1 MVENLLDNTQEIIS
15 VSEINR
21 RAKSILEENFPF
33 VWIQGEVSNFFSAA
47 SGHWYFSLKDESS
60 EIRCAMFAN
69 KSHRITFEPKD
80 GDHLVLNG
88 TLSIFEGRGQYQ
100 IIVEHIELAGEGA
113 LLKAFEELKKKLLTE
128 GLFDDSLKKKL
139 PSYPRS
145 IAVVTSP
152 DGAVIQDIINVLS
165 RRSPFFSLTVVPTLV
180 QGEKAA
186 PLICEALN
194 KASNLEN
201 IDLIILARGGGSIED
216 LWAFNNE
223 EVARTIVSCP
233 IPLVSAVGHE
243 TDFTI
248 SDFVADI
255 RAPTPSIAAEI
266 ISQPYSELKE
276 ILEGYQSYLL
286 KSVESQFDSQKTRIT
301 NLIKR
306 IRHPGDKL
314 REIGQKVDYL
324 ETALIQEMHQK
335 VSFKKNQLNLSQLSL
350 QQNSPQ
356 NKVKEAK
363 VYLQNASKDL
373 LKAFNLKIERKRK
386 LLGELVATIEA
397 VSPLSVLA
405 RGYSIISTEPEGKI
419 LSSSDQVEIGQTISA
434 VLNKGSIKA
443 EVKSKDK
450 DEN

>member
-139 PSYPRS
+139 PSYPRG

-165 RRSPFFSLTVVPTLV
+165 RRSPFFDLTVVPTLV

-223 EVARTIVSCP
+223 EVARAIVNCP

-276 ILEGYQSYLL
+276 TLEGYQSYLL
-286 KSVESQFDSQKTRIT
+286 KSFESQFDSQRTRIT

-335 VSFKKNQLNLSQLSL
+335 VSFKKNQLNITQLSL

-419 LSSSDQVEIGQTISA
+419 LSSSNQVKIGQTISA

>member
-69 KSHRITFEPKD
+69 KSHRITFEPKN

-165 RRSPFFSLTVVPTLV
+165 RRSPFFNLTVVPTLV

-186 PLICEALN
+186 PLICEALD

-223 EVARTIVSCP
+223 EVARAIVNCP
-233 IPLVSAVGHE
+233 IPLVSAIGHE

-276 ILEGYQSYLL
+276 TLEGYQSYLL
-286 KSVESQFDSQKTRIT
+286 KSVESQFDSQRTRIT

-335 VSFKKNQLNLSQLSL
+335 VSFKKNQLNISQLSL

>member
-1 MVENLLDNTQEIIS
+1 MVENQLDNTQEIIS
-15 VSEINR
+15 VSEINK

-47 SGHWYFSLKDESS
+47 SGHWYFSLKDETS
-60 EIRCAMFAN
+60 EIRCAMFTN
-69 KSHRITFEPKD
+69 KNHHITFEPKD

-113 LLKAFEELKKKLLTE
+113 LLKAFEELKKKLQLE
-128 GLFDDSLKKKL
+128 GLFDDSIKRQL
-139 PSYPRS
+139 PVYPKN

-152 DGAVIQDIINVLS
+152 DGAVIQDIINVLD
-165 RRSPFFSLTVVPTLV
+165 RRSPFLDLTVVPTLV

-186 PLICEALN
+186 PLICDALN
-194 KASNLEN
+194 KVGKLKKV
-201 IDLIILARGGGSIED
+201 DVVILARGGGSIED

-223 EVARTIVSCP
+223 EVARAIVNCP
-233 IPLVSAVGHE
+233 TPIISAVGHE

-248 SDFVADI
+248 SDFVSDL

-266 ISQPYSELKE
+266 ISQPYSELIE
-276 ILEGYQSYLL
+276 TLEGYQNYISR
-286 KSVESQFDSQKTRIT
+286 SVISQIDLQRTQIT

-314 REIGQKVDYL
+314 REISQKLDYV
-324 ETALIQEMHQK
+324 ETALIQNINQEI
-335 VSFKKNQLNLSQLSL
+335 SFKKNGLNLKDLSL

-373 LKAFNLKIERKRK
+373 LKALKLEIERKSTV
-386 LLGELVATIEA
+386 LAEIVATLQA
-397 VSPLSVLA
+397 VSPLSVLS
-405 RGYSIISTEPEGKI
+405 RGYSIISTEPDGKI
-419 LSSSDQVEIGQTISA
+419 LSSSNQVEIGQTISA
-434 VLNKGSIKA
+434 ILSKGSIKA
-443 EVKSKDK
+443 EIKSKD
-450 DEN
+450 ENEK

>member
-165 RRSPFFSLTVVPTLV
+165 RRSPFFNLTVVPTLV

-223 EVARTIVSCP
+223 EVARAIVNCP

-276 ILEGYQSYLL
+276 TLEGYQSYLL
-286 KSVESQFDSQKTRIT
+286 KSVESQFDSQRTRIT

-419 LSSSDQVEIGQTISA
+419 LSSSDQVKIGQTISA

>member
-128 GLFDDSLKKKL
+128 GLFDDSHKKKL

-165 RRSPFFSLTVVPTLV
+165 RRSPFFNLTVVPTLV

-223 EVARTIVSCP
+223 EVARAIVNCP

-276 ILEGYQSYLL
+276 TLEGYQSYLL
-286 KSVESQFDSQKTRIT
+286 KSFESQFDSQRTRIT

-419 LSSSDQVEIGQTISA
+419 LSSSDQVKIGQTISA

>member
-165 RRSPFFSLTVVPTLV
+165 RRSPFFNLTVVPTLV

-223 EVARTIVSCP
+223 EVARAIVNCP

-276 ILEGYQSYLL
+276 TLEGYQSYLL
-286 KSVESQFDSQKTRIT
+286 KSFESQFDSQRTRIT

-335 VSFKKNQLNLSQLSL
+335 VSFKKNQLNLTQLSL

-373 LKAFNLKIERKRK
+373 LKAFKLKVERKRK

-419 LSSSDQVEIGQTISA
+419 LSSSNQVKIGQTISA

>member
-1 MVENLLDNTQEIIS
+1 MVENQLDNTQEIIS
-15 VSEINR
+15 VSEINK

-60 EIRCAMFAN
+60 EIRCAMFTN
-69 KSHRITFEPKD
+69 KNHHITFEPKD

-113 LLKAFEELKKKLLTE
+113 LLKAFEELKKKLQLE
-128 GLFDDSLKKKL
+128 GLFDDSIKRQL
-139 PSYPRS
+139 PAYPKN

-152 DGAVIQDIINVLS
+152 DGAVIQDIINVLD
-165 RRSPFFSLTVVPTLV
+165 RRSPFLDLTVVPTLV

-186 PLICEALN
+186 PLICDALN
-194 KASNLEN
+194 KVGKLKN
-201 IDLIILARGGGSIED
+201 IDVVILARGGGSIED

-223 EVARTIVSCP
+223 EVARAIAYCP
-233 IPLVSAVGHE
+233 TPIISAVGHE

-248 SDFVADI
+248 SDFVSDL

-266 ISQPYSELKE
+266 ISQPYSELIE
-276 ILEGYQSYLL
+276 TLEGYQNYISR
-286 KSVESQFDSQKTRIT
+286 SVISQIDLQRTQIT

-314 REIGQKVDYL
+314 REISQKLDYI
-324 ETALIQEMHQK
+324 ETTLIQNINQEI
-335 VSFKKNQLNLSQLSL
+335 SFKKNGLNLKDLSL

-373 LKAFNLKIERKRK
+373 LKALKLEIERKNTV
-386 LLGELVATIEA
+386 LAEIVATLQA
-397 VSPLSVLA
+397 VSPLSVLS
-405 RGYSIISTEPEGKI
+405 RGYSIISTEPDGKI
-419 LSSSDQVEIGQTISA
+419 LSSSNQVEIGQTISA
-434 VLNKGSIKA
+434 ILSKGSIKA
-443 EVKSKDK
+443 EIKSKD
-450 DEN
+450 ENEK

>member
-1 MVENLLDNTQEIIS
+1 MVENQLDNTQEIIS
-15 VSEINR
+15 VSEINK

-60 EIRCAMFAN
+60 EIRCAMFTN
-69 KSHRITFEPKD
+69 KNHHITFEPKD

-113 LLKAFEELKKKLLTE
+113 LLKAFEELKKKLQLE
-128 GLFDDSLKKKL
+128 GLFDDSIKRQL
-139 PSYPRS
+139 PAYPKN

-152 DGAVIQDIINVLS
+152 DGAVIQDIINVLD
-165 RRSPFFSLTVVPTLV
+165 RRSPFLDLTVVPTLV

-186 PLICEALN
+186 PLICDALN
-194 KASNLEN
+194 KVGKLKKV
-201 IDLIILARGGGSIED
+201 DVVILARGGGSIED

-223 EVARTIVSCP
+223 DVARSIVNCP
-233 IPLVSAVGHE
+233 TPIISAVGHE

-248 SDFVADI
+248 SDFVSDL

-266 ISQPYSELKE
+266 ISQPYSELIE
-276 ILEGYQSYLL
+276 TLEGYQNYISR
-286 KSVESQFDSQKTRIT
+286 SVISQIDVQRTQIT

-314 REIGQKVDYL
+314 REISQKLDYL
-324 ETALIQEMHQK
+324 ETALIQNINQEI
-335 VSFKKNQLNLSQLSL
+335 SFKKNGLNLKDLSL

-373 LKAFNLKIERKRK
+373 LKALQLEIERKSTV
-386 LLGELVATIEA
+386 LAEIVATLQA
-397 VSPLSVLA
+397 VSPLSVLS
-405 RGYSIISTEPEGKI
+405 RGYSIISTEPDGKI
-419 LSSSDQVEIGQTISA
+419 LSSSNQVEIGQTISA
-434 VLNKGSIKA
+434 ILSKGSIKA
-443 EVKSKDK
+443 EIKSKD
-450 DEN
+450 ENEK

>member
-139 PSYPRS
+139 PSYPRN

-165 RRSPFFSLTVVPTLV
+165 RRSPFVNLTVVPTLV

-186 PLICEALN
+186 PLICKALN

-223 EVARTIVSCP
+223 EVARVIANCP

-276 ILEGYQSYLL
+276 TLEGYQSYLL
-286 KSVESQFDSQKTRIT
+286 KSFESQFDSQRTRIT

-335 VSFKKNQLNLSQLSL
+335 VSFKKNQLNITQLSL

-373 LKAFNLKIERKRK
+373 LKAFKLKIERKRK

-419 LSSSDQVEIGQTISA
+419 LSSSNQVKIGQTISA

>member
-47 SGHWYFSLKDESS
+47 SGHWYFSLKDETS
-60 EIRCAMFAN
+60 EIRCAMFTN
-69 KSHRITFEPKD
+69 KNHHITFEPKD

-113 LLKAFEELKKKLLTE
+113 LLKAFEELKKKLQLE
-128 GLFDDSLKKKL
+128 GLFDDSIKRQL
-139 PSYPRS
+139 PAYPKD

-152 DGAVIQDIINVLS
+152 DGAVIQDIINVLD
-165 RRSPFFSLTVVPTLV
+165 RRSPFLDLTVVPTLV

-186 PLICEALN
+186 PLICDALN
-194 KASNLEN
+194 KVGKLKKV
-201 IDLIILARGGGSIED
+201 DVVILARGGGSIED

-223 EVARTIVSCP
+223 EVARAIVNCP
-233 IPLVSAVGHE
+233 TPIISAVGHE

-248 SDFVADI
+248 SDFVSDL
-255 RAPTPSIAAEI
+255 RAPTPSVAAEI
-266 ISQPYSELKE
+266 ISQPYSELIE
-276 ILEGYQSYLL
+276 TLEGYQNYISR
-286 KSVESQFDSQKTRIT
+286 SVISQIDFQRTQIT
-301 NLIKR
+301 NLVKR

-314 REIGQKVDYL
+314 REISQKLDYV
-324 ETALIQEMHQK
+324 ETALIQNINQEI
-335 VSFKKNQLNLSQLSL
+335 SFKKNGLNLKDLSL

-373 LKAFNLKIERKRK
+373 LKALKLEIERKSTV
-386 LLGELVATIEA
+386 LAEIVATLQA
-397 VSPLSVLA
+397 VSPLSVLS
-405 RGYSIISTEPEGKI
+405 RGYSIISTEPDGKI
-419 LSSSDQVEIGQTISA
+419 LSSSNQVEIGQTISA
-434 VLNKGSIKA
+434 ILSKGSIKA
-443 EVKSKDK
+443 EIKSKD
-450 DEN
+450 ENEK

>member
-1 MVENLLDNTQEIIS
+1 MVENQLDNTQEIIS
-15 VSEINR
+15 VSEINK

-60 EIRCAMFAN
+60 EIRCAMFTN
-69 KSHRITFEPKD
+69 KNHHITFEPKD

-113 LLKAFEELKKKLLTE
+113 LLKAFEELKKKLQLE
-128 GLFDDSLKKKL
+128 GLFDDSIKRQL
-139 PSYPRS
+139 PAYPKN

-152 DGAVIQDIINVLS
+152 DGAVIQDIINVLD
-165 RRSPFFSLTVVPTLV
+165 RRSPFLDLTVVPTLV

-194 KASNLEN
+194 KVGKLKKV
-201 IDLIILARGGGSIED
+201 DVVILARGGGSIED

-223 EVARTIVSCP
+223 EVARAIVNCP
-233 IPLVSAVGHE
+233 TPIISAVGHE

-248 SDFVADI
+248 SDFVSDL

-266 ISQPYSELKE
+266 ISQPYSELIE
-276 ILEGYQSYLL
+276 TLEGYQNYISR
-286 KSVESQFDSQKTRIT
+286 SVISQIDLQRTQIT

-314 REIGQKVDYL
+314 REISQKLDYL
-324 ETALIQEMHQK
+324 ETALIQNINQEI
-335 VSFKKNQLNLSQLSL
+335 SFKKNGLNLKDLSL

-363 VYLQNASKDL
+363 VYLQNSSKDL
-373 LKAFNLKIERKRK
+373 LKALKLEIERKSTV
-386 LLGELVATIEA
+386 LAEIAATLQA
-397 VSPLSVLA
+397 VSPLSVLS
-405 RGYSIISTEPEGKI
+405 RGYSINSTEPNGKI
-419 LSSSDQVEIGQTISA
+419 LSSANQVEIGQTISA
-434 VLNKGSIKA
+434 ILSKGSIKA
-443 EVKSKDK
+443 EIKSKD
-450 DEN
+450 ENEK

>member
-1 MVENLLDNTQEIIS
+1 MVENQLDNTQEIIS
-15 VSEINR
+15 VSEMNK

-47 SGHWYFSLKDESS
+47 SGHWYFSLKDETS
-60 EIRCAMFAN
+60 EIRCAMFTN
-69 KSHRITFEPKD
+69 KNHHITFEPKD

-113 LLKAFEELKKKLLTE
+113 LLKAFEELKKKLQLE
-128 GLFDDSLKKKL
+128 GLFDDSIKRQL
-139 PSYPRS
+139 PAYPKN

-152 DGAVIQDIINVLS
+152 DGAVIQDIINVLD
-165 RRSPFFSLTVVPTLV
+165 RRSPFLDLTVVPTLV

-186 PLICEALN
+186 PLICDALN
-194 KASNLEN
+194 KVGRLKKV
-201 IDLIILARGGGSIED
+201 DVVILARGGGSIED

-223 EVARTIVSCP
+223 EVARAIVNCP
-233 IPLVSAVGHE
+233 TPIISAVGHE

-248 SDFVADI
+248 SDFVSDL

-266 ISQPYSELKE
+266 ISQPYSELIE
-276 ILEGYQSYLL
+276 TLEGYQNFISR
-286 KSVESQFDSQKTRIT
+286 SVISQIDLQRTQIT

-314 REIGQKVDYL
+314 REISQKLDYV
-324 ETALIQEMHQK
+324 ETALIQNINQEI
-335 VSFKKNQLNLSQLSL
+335 SFKKNGLNLKDLSL

-356 NKVKEAK
+356 NKIKEAK

-373 LKAFNLKIERKRK
+373 LKALKLEIERKSTV
-386 LLGELVATIEA
+386 LAEIVATLQA
-397 VSPLSVLA
+397 VSPLSVLS
-405 RGYSIISTEPEGKI
+405 RGYSIISTEPDGKI
-419 LSSSDQVEIGQTISA
+419 LSSSNQVEIGQTISA
-434 VLNKGSIKA
+434 ILSKGSIKA
-443 EVKSKDK
+443 EIKSKD
-450 DEN
+450 ENEK

>member
-69 KSHRITFEPKD
+69 KSHRITFEPKN

-165 RRSPFFSLTVVPTLV
+165 RRSPFFNLTVVPTLV

-186 PLICEALN
+186 PLICEALD

-223 EVARTIVSCP
+223 EVARAIVNCP
-233 IPLVSAVGHE
+233 IPLVSAIGHE

-276 ILEGYQSYLL
+276 TLEGYQSYLL
-286 KSVESQFDSQKTRIT
+286 KSVESQFDSQRTRIT

-335 VSFKKNQLNLSQLSL
+335 VSFKKNQLNITQLSL

-419 LSSSDQVEIGQTISA
+419 LSSSNQVKIGQTISA

>member
-165 RRSPFFSLTVVPTLV
+165 RRSPFFNLTVVPTLV

-223 EVARTIVSCP
+223 EVARAIVNCS

-276 ILEGYQSYLL
+276 TLEGYQGYLL
-286 KSVESQFDSQKTRIT
+286 KSVESQFDSQRTRIT

>member
-69 KSHRITFEPKD
+69 RSHRITFEPKD

-165 RRSPFFSLTVVPTLV
+165 RRSPFFNLTVVPTLV

-194 KASNLEN
+194 KASDLEN

-223 EVARTIVSCP
+223 EVARAIVNCP

-276 ILEGYQSYLL
+276 TLEGYQSYLL
-286 KSVESQFDSQKTRIT
+286 KSVESQFDSQRTRIT

-335 VSFKKNQLNLSQLSL
+335 VSFKKNQLNLTQLSL

-405 RGYSIISTEPEGKI
+405 RGYSIISTEPDGKI
-419 LSSSDQVEIGQTISA
+419 LSSSNQVKIGQTISA

>member
-1 MVENLLDNTQEIIS
+1 MVENQLDNTQEIIS
-15 VSEINR
+15 VSEINK

-47 SGHWYFSLKDESS
+47 SGHWYFSLKDETS
-60 EIRCAMFAN
+60 EIRCAMFTN
-69 KSHRITFEPKD
+69 KNHHITFEPKD

-113 LLKAFEELKKKLLTE
+113 LLKAFEELKKKLQLE
-128 GLFDDSLKKKL
+128 GLFDDSIKRQL
-139 PSYPRS
+139 PAYPKD

-152 DGAVIQDIINVLS
+152 DGAVIQDIINVLD
-165 RRSPFFSLTVVPTLV
+165 RRSPFLDLTVVPTLV

-186 PLICEALN
+186 PLICDALN
-194 KASNLEN
+194 KVGKLKKV
-201 IDLIILARGGGSIED
+201 DVVILARGGGSIED

-223 EVARTIVSCP
+223 EVARAIVNCP
-233 IPLVSAVGHE
+233 TPIISAVGHE

-248 SDFVADI
+248 SDFVSDL

-266 ISQPYSELKE
+266 ISQPYSELIE
-276 ILEGYQSYLL
+276 TLEGYQNYISR
-286 KSVESQFDSQKTRIT
+286 SVISQIDFQRTQIT

-314 REIGQKVDYL
+314 REISQKLDYV
-324 ETALIQEMHQK
+324 ETALIQNINQEI
-335 VSFKKNQLNLSQLSL
+335 SFKKNGLNLKDLSL

-356 NKVKEAK
+356 NKIKEAK

-373 LKAFNLKIERKRK
+373 LKALKLEIERKSTV
-386 LLGELVATIEA
+386 LAEIVATLQA
-397 VSPLSVLA
+397 VSPLSVLS
-405 RGYSIISTEPEGKI
+405 RGYSIISTEPDGKI
-419 LSSSDQVEIGQTISA
+419 LSSSNQVEIGQTISA
-434 VLNKGSIKA
+434 ILSKGSIKA
-443 EVKSKDK
+443 EIKSKD
-450 DEN
+450 ENEK

>member
-1 MVENLLDNTQEIIS
+1 MVENQLDNTQEIIS
-15 VSEINR
+15 VSEINK

-47 SGHWYFSLKDESS
+47 SGHWYFSLKDETS
-60 EIRCAMFAN
+60 EIRCAMFTN
-69 KSHRITFEPKD
+69 KNHHITFEPKD

-113 LLKAFEELKKKLLTE
+113 LLKAFEELKKKLQLE
-128 GLFDDSLKKKL
+128 GLFDDSIKRQL
-139 PSYPRS
+139 PAYPKD

-152 DGAVIQDIINVLS
+152 DGAVIQDIINVLD
-165 RRSPFFSLTVVPTLV
+165 RRSPFLDLTVVPTLV

-186 PLICEALN
+186 PLICDALN
-194 KASNLEN
+194 KVGKLKKV
-201 IDLIILARGGGSIED
+201 DVVILARGGGSIED

-223 EVARTIVSCP
+223 EVARAIVNCP
-233 IPLVSAVGHE
+233 TPIISAVGHE

-248 SDFVADI
+248 SDFVSDL

-266 ISQPYSELKE
+266 ISQPYSELIE
-276 ILEGYQSYLL
+276 TLEGYQNYISR
-286 KSVESQFDSQKTRIT
+286 SVISQIDLQRTQIT

-314 REIGQKVDYL
+314 REISQKLDYV
-324 ETALIQEMHQK
+324 ETALIQNINQEI
-335 VSFKKNQLNLSQLSL
+335 SLKKNGLNLKDLSL

-373 LKAFNLKIERKRK
+373 LKALKLEIERKSTV
-386 LLGELVATIEA
+386 LAEIVATLQA
-397 VSPLSVLA
+397 VSPLSVLS
-405 RGYSIISTEPEGKI
+405 RGYSIISTEPDGKI
-419 LSSSDQVEIGQTISA
+419 LSSSNQVEIGQTISA
-434 VLNKGSIKA
+434 ILSKGSIKA
-443 EVKSKDK
+443 EIKSKD
-450 DEN
+450 ENEK

>member
-69 KSHRITFEPKD
+69 KSHRITFEPKN

-165 RRSPFFSLTVVPTLV
+165 RRSPFFNLTVVPTLV

-186 PLICEALN
+186 PLICEALD

-223 EVARTIVSCP
+223 EVARAIVNCP
-233 IPLVSAVGHE
+233 IPLVSAIGHE

-276 ILEGYQSYLL
+276 TLEGYQSYLL
-286 KSVESQFDSQKTRIT
+286 KSVESQFDSQRTRIT

-335 VSFKKNQLNLSQLSL
+335 VSFKKNQLNLTQLSL

-373 LKAFNLKIERKRK
+373 LKAFQLKIERKRK

-419 LSSSDQVEIGQTISA
+419 LSSSDQVKIGQTISA

-443 EVKSKDK
+443 KVNSKDE

>member
-1 MVENLLDNTQEIIS
+1 MVENQLDNTQEIIS
-15 VSEINR
+15 VSEINK

-60 EIRCAMFAN
+60 EIRCAMFTN
-69 KSHRITFEPKD
+69 KNHHITFEPKD

-113 LLKAFEELKKKLLTE
+113 LLKAFEELKKKLQLE
-128 GLFDDSLKKKL
+128 GLFDDSIKRQL
-139 PSYPRS
+139 PAYPKN

-152 DGAVIQDIINVLS
+152 DGAVIQDIINVLD
-165 RRSPFFSLTVVPTLV
+165 RRSPFLDLTVVPTLV

-186 PLICEALN
+186 PLICDALN
-194 KASNLEN
+194 KVGKLKKV
-201 IDLIILARGGGSIED
+201 DVVILARGGGSIED

-223 EVARTIVSCP
+223 EVARAIVNCP
-233 IPLVSAVGHE
+233 TPIISAVGHE

-248 SDFVADI
+248 SDFVSDL

-266 ISQPYSELKE
+266 ISQPYSELIE
-276 ILEGYQSYLL
+276 TLEGYQNYISR
-286 KSVESQFDSQKTRIT
+286 SVISQIDLQRTQIT

-314 REIGQKVDYL
+314 REISQKLDYI
-324 ETALIQEMHQK
+324 ETALIQNINQEI
-335 VSFKKNQLNLSQLSL
+335 SLKKNGLNLKDLSL

-373 LKAFNLKIERKRK
+373 LKALKLEIERKSTV
-386 LLGELVATIEA
+386 LAEIVATLQA
-397 VSPLSVLA
+397 VSPLSVLS
-405 RGYSIISTEPEGKI
+405 RGYSIISTEPDGKI
-419 LSSSDQVEIGQTISA
+419 LSSSNQVEIGQTISA
-434 VLNKGSIKA
+434 ILSKGSIKA
-443 EVKSKDK
+443 EIKSKD
-450 DEN
+450 ENEK

>member
-69 KSHRITFEPKD
+69 KSHRITFEPKN

-165 RRSPFFSLTVVPTLV
+165 RRSPFFNLTVVPTLV

-223 EVARTIVSCP
+223 EVARAIVNCP

-276 ILEGYQSYLL
+276 TLEGYQSYLL
-286 KSVESQFDSQKTRIT
+286 KSVESQFDSQRTRIT

-405 RGYSIISTEPEGKI
+405 RGYSIISTEPKGKI

>member
-33 VWIQGEVSNFFSAA
+33 VWIQGEVSNFFSAT

-139 PSYPRS
+139 PSYPRG

-165 RRSPFFSLTVVPTLV
+165 RRSPFFNLTVVPTLV

-223 EVARTIVSCP
+223 EVARVIVSCP

-276 ILEGYQSYLL
+276 TLEGYQSYLL
-286 KSVESQFDSQKTRIT
+286 KSVESQFDSQRTRIT

>member
-1 MVENLLDNTQEIIS
+1 MVENQLDNTQEIIS
-15 VSEINR
+15 VSEINK

-47 SGHWYFSLKDESS
+47 SGHWYFSLKDETS
-60 EIRCAMFAN
+60 EIRCAMFTN
-69 KSHRITFEPKD
+69 KNHHITFEPKD

-113 LLKAFEELKKKLLTE
+113 LLKAFEELKKKLQLE
-128 GLFDDSLKKKL
+128 GLFDDSIKRQL
-139 PSYPRS
+139 PAYPKN

-152 DGAVIQDIINVLS
+152 DGAVIQDIINVLD
-165 RRSPFFSLTVVPTLV
+165 RRSPFLDLTVVPTLV

-194 KASNLEN
+194 KVGKLKKV
-201 IDLIILARGGGSIED
+201 DVVILARGGGSIED

-223 EVARTIVSCP
+223 EVARAIVNCP
-233 IPLVSAVGHE
+233 TPIISAVGHE

-248 SDFVADI
+248 SDFVSDL

-266 ISQPYSELKE
+266 ISQPYSELIE
-276 ILEGYQSYLL
+276 TLEGYQNYISR
-286 KSVESQFDSQKTRIT
+286 SVISQIDLQRTQIT

-314 REIGQKVDYL
+314 REISQKLDYV
-324 ETALIQEMHQK
+324 ETALIQNINQEI
-335 VSFKKNQLNLSQLSL
+335 SFKKNGLNLKDLSL

-356 NKVKEAK
+356 NKIKEAK

-373 LKAFNLKIERKRK
+373 LKALKLEIERKSTV
-386 LLGELVATIEA
+386 LAEIVATLQA
-397 VSPLSVLA
+397 VSPLSVLS
-405 RGYSIISTEPEGKI
+405 RGYSIISTEPDGKI
-419 LSSSDQVEIGQTISA
+419 LSSSNQVEIGQTISA
-434 VLNKGSIKA
+434 ILSKGSIKA
-443 EVKSKDK
+443 EIKSKD
-450 DEN
+450 ENEK

>member
-165 RRSPFFSLTVVPTLV
+165 RRSPFFDLTVVPTLV

-201 IDLIILARGGGSIED
+201 IDLIILARGGGSIEA

-276 ILEGYQSYLL
+276 TLEGYQSYLL
-286 KSVESQFDSQKTRIT
+286 KSVESQFDSQRTRIT

-335 VSFKKNQLNLSQLSL
+335 VSFKKNQLNLTQLSL

-419 LSSSDQVEIGQTISA
+419 LSSSNQVKIGQTISA

>member
-165 RRSPFFSLTVVPTLV
+165 RRSPFFDLTVVPTLV

-223 EVARTIVSCP
+223 EVARAIVNCP

-276 ILEGYQSYLL
+276 TLEGYQSYLL
-286 KSVESQFDSQKTRIT
+286 KSVESQFDSQRTRIT

-335 VSFKKNQLNLSQLSL
+335 VSFKKNQLNISQLSL

-373 LKAFNLKIERKRK
+373 LKAFKLKIERKRK

-405 RGYSIISTEPEGKI
+405 RGYSIISTEPDGKI
-419 LSSSDQVEIGQTISA
+419 LSSSNQVKIGQTISA

-443 EVKSKDK
+443 EVKSKNE

>member
-139 PSYPRS
+139 PSYPRN

-165 RRSPFFSLTVVPTLV
+165 RRSPFFNLTVVPTLV

-223 EVARTIVSCP
+223 EVARAIVNCP
-233 IPLVSAVGHE
+233 VPLVSAVGHE

-276 ILEGYQSYLL
+276 TLEGYQSYLL
-286 KSVESQFDSQKTRIT
+286 KSVESQFDSQRTRIT

-335 VSFKKNQLNLSQLSL
+335 VSFKENQLNLSQLSL

-419 LSSSDQVEIGQTISA
+419 LSSSNQVKIGQTISA

>member
-1 MVENLLDNTQEIIS
+1 MVENQLDNTQEIIS
-15 VSEINR
+15 VSEINK

-60 EIRCAMFAN
+60 EIRCAMFTN
-69 KSHRITFEPKD
+69 KNHHITFEPKD

-113 LLKAFEELKKKLLTE
+113 LLKAFEELKKKLQLE
-128 GLFDDSLKKKL
+128 GLFDDSIKRQL
-139 PSYPRS
+139 PAYPKD

-152 DGAVIQDIINVLS
+152 DGAVIQDIINVLD
-165 RRSPFFSLTVVPTLV
+165 RRSPFLDLTVVPTLV

-186 PLICEALN
+186 PLICDALN
-194 KASNLEN
+194 KVGRLKKV
-201 IDLIILARGGGSIED
+201 DVVILARGGGSIED

-223 EVARTIVSCP
+223 EVARAIVNCP
-233 IPLVSAVGHE
+233 TPIISAVGHE

-248 SDFVADI
+248 SDFVSDL

-266 ISQPYSELKE
+266 ISQPYSELIE
-276 ILEGYQSYLL
+276 TLEGYQNYISR
-286 KSVESQFDSQKTRIT
+286 SVISQIDLQRTQIT

-314 REIGQKVDYL
+314 REISQKLDYV
-324 ETALIQEMHQK
+324 ETALIQNINQEI
-335 VSFKKNQLNLSQLSL
+335 SFKKNGLNLKDLSL

-356 NKVKEAK
+356 NKIKEAK

-373 LKAFNLKIERKRK
+373 LKALKLEIERKSTV
-386 LLGELVATIEA
+386 LAEIVATLQA
-397 VSPLSVLA
+397 VSPLSVLS
-405 RGYSIISTEPEGKI
+405 RGYSIISTEPDGKI
-419 LSSSDQVEIGQTISA
+419 LSSSNQVEIGQTISA
-434 VLNKGSIKA
+434 ILSKGSIKA
-443 EVKSKDK
+443 EIKSKD
-450 DEN
+450 ENEK

>member
-1 MVENLLDNTQEIIS
+1 MVENQLDNTQEIIS
-15 VSEINR
+15 VSEINK

-60 EIRCAMFAN
+60 EIRCAMFTN
-69 KSHRITFEPKD
+69 KNHHITFEPKD

-113 LLKAFEELKKKLLTE
+113 LLKAFEELKKKLQLE
-128 GLFDDSLKKKL
+128 GLFDDSIKRQL
-139 PSYPRS
+139 PAYPKN

-152 DGAVIQDIINVLS
+152 DGAVIQDIINVLD
-165 RRSPFFSLTVVPTLV
+165 RRSPFLDLTVVPTLV

-186 PLICEALN
+186 PLICDALN
-194 KASNLEN
+194 KVGKLKN
-201 IDLIILARGGGSIED
+201 IDVVILARGGGSIED

-223 EVARTIVSCP
+223 EVARTIVNCP
-233 IPLVSAVGHE
+233 TPIISAVGHE

-248 SDFVADI
+248 SDFVSDL

-266 ISQPYSELKE
+266 ISQPYSELIE
-276 ILEGYQSYLL
+276 TLEGYQNYISRSLI
-286 KSVESQFDSQKTRIT
+286 SQIDLQRTQVT

-314 REIGQKVDYL
+314 REISQKLDYV
-324 ETALIQEMHQK
+324 ETALIQNINQEI
-335 VSFKKNQLNLSQLSL
+335 SFKKNGLNLKDLSL

-363 VYLQNASKDL
+363 VYLQNSSKDL
-373 LKAFNLKIERKRK
+373 LKALKLEIERKSK
-386 LLGELVATIEA
+386 VLAEIVATLQA
-397 VSPLSVLA
+397 VSPLSVLS
-405 RGYSIISTEPEGKI
+405 RGYSIISTEPDGKI
-419 LSSSDQVEIGQTISA
+419 LSSSNQVEIGQTISA
-434 VLNKGSIKA
+434 ILSKGSIKA
-443 EVKSKDK
+443 EIKSKD
-450 DEN
+450 ENEK

>member
-165 RRSPFFSLTVVPTLV
+165 RRSPFFNLTVVPTLV

-223 EVARTIVSCP
+223 EVARAIVNCP

-276 ILEGYQSYLL
+276 TLEGYQSYLL
-286 KSVESQFDSQKTRIT
+286 KSVESQFDSQRTRIT

-335 VSFKKNQLNLSQLSL
+335 VSFKKNQLNLTQLSL

-405 RGYSIISTEPEGKI
+405 RGYSIISTEPDGKI
-419 LSSSDQVEIGQTISA
+419 LSSSDQVKIGQTISA

>member
-1 MVENLLDNTQEIIS
+1 
-15 VSEINR
+15 
-21 RAKSILEENFPF
+21 
-33 VWIQGEVSNFFSAA
+33 
-47 SGHWYFSLKDESS
+47 
-60 EIRCAMFAN
+60 MFAN

-165 RRSPFFSLTVVPTLV
+165 RRSPFFNLTVVPTLV

-223 EVARTIVSCP
+223 EVARAIVNCP

-276 ILEGYQSYLL
+276 TLEGYQSYLL
-286 KSVESQFDSQKTRIT
+286 KSFESQFDSQRTRIT

-335 VSFKKNQLNLSQLSL
+335 VSFKKNQLNLTQLSL

-419 LSSSDQVEIGQTISA
+419 LSSSNQVKIGQTISA

>member
-223 EVARTIVSCP
+223 EVARAIVNCP

-276 ILEGYQSYLL
+276 TLEGYQSYLL
-286 KSVESQFDSQKTRIT
+286 KSVESQFDSQRTRIT

-335 VSFKKNQLNLSQLSL
+335 VSFKKNQLNITQLSL

-373 LKAFNLKIERKRK
+373 LKAFKLKIERKRK

-419 LSSSDQVEIGQTISA
+419 LSSSNQVKIGQTISA